1 MQPWKFFLR
10 KVPGLPGSGM
20 PPKLSC
26 DGKGSRERSIERVPL
41 PFGVEVLRVGVH
53 REVDLLVE
61 ALYVDRVPLL
71 VVQQAAH
78 GDGHAAAAGP
88 QPAVVCRSTEGNVR

>member
-1 MQPWKFFLR
+1 MNPSATES
-10 KVPGLPGSGM
+10 PEGGSH
-20 PPKLSC
+20 LVVHLQ
-26 DGKGSRERSIERVPL
+26 RVPL
-41 PFGVEVLRVGVH
+41 PLGVEVLCVGVH

-61 ALYVDRVPLL
+61 ALHVDRVPLL

-88 QPAVVCRSTEGNVR
+88 GPAVVCRSTEGNVRGQNG